1 MTIARKIWLAVS
13 LAATVLVCT
22 SMAGANQTG
31 IDPYWRAALV
41 YEMFRDTH
49 FSDTHCEAGNNY
61 FGCVDGEDG
70 RPIGAYGDFGNSLG
84 AELALGLRVHPVWR
98 VELTLGGQTNMKF
111 KGNAN
116 FLGAGERQPVTGD
129 ASQVRLFTMNYIDI
143 APLLKIDLGFF
154 QPFVGAGIGM
164 ARNKIKTMTYAF
176 PEFQNQPSYTT
187 VPGDSHWNM
196 MWTLS
201 AGTAIRIMPRSFID
215 LAYSYSDYGWMQ
227 TAGSQIDVV
236 RGEGSVARFPV
247 EPTRAKLRSQGIL
260 MGFRHHF

>member
-1 MTIARKIWLAVS
+1 MTITRKIWLAVS

-31 IDPYWRAALV
+31 IDPYWRAALA
-41 YEMFRDTH
+41 YEKFRDTH
-49 FSDTHCEAGNNY
+49 FSDKHCEAGNNY

-84 AELALGLRVHPVWR
+84 AELALGLRPHPVWR
-98 VELTLGGQTNMKF
+98 VELALGGQTNMKF

-143 APLLKIDLGFF
+143 APLLKIDLGAF

-227 TAGSQIDVV
+227 TADNQIDVA
-236 RGEGSVARFPV
+236 RGWGSVTRFSV